1 MKRIKQLG
9 FLLLIGITISSCKHS
24 KLLKN
29 PDLDTKYKAA
39 IAYYNEKDYSRALQL
54 FDQMMGAIR
63 ATDKAEDLYYYY
75 SYSYYHQK
83 DYTLASYYFKRYY
96 SSFPNSKRAQECL
109 FMSAYC
115 NFLNSPRYSLDQSST
130 YEAIKELQLFM
141 NVYPRSKR
149 VPECNDLID
158 QLRMKLELKD
168 YKIAKLYF
176 RMRDYAAAITSF
188 FNILKE
194 FPETVHR
201 EEILYLV
208 VKSYSKYAQL
218 SVTGK
223 QFERHTNTTI
233 AFQDFFKEFP
243 ASKFAGE
250 VKELNEKS
258 MEHLQQLIDK
268 NKDVVEQESKRVIL
282 KKDGL

>member
-1 MKRIKQLG
+1 MKRILL
-9 FLLLIGITISSCKHS
+9 FVTILLISLSYTSCKHS

-29 PDLDTKYKAA
+29 PDLDTKYNAA
-39 IAYYNEKDYSRALQL
+39 VAYYNEKDYSRALQL

-75 SYSYYHQK
+75 AYCYYHQQ
-83 DYTLASYYFKRYY
+83 DYTLASYYFKRFYTN
-96 SSFPNSKRAQECL
+96 FPNSSRAEECL

-115 NFLNSPRYSLDQSST
+115 NFMASPVYSLDQT
-130 YEAIKELQLFM
+130 TTLDAIKELQLFM
-141 NVYPRSKR
+141 NIYPKSKR

-158 QLRMKLELKD
+158 QLRAKLEMKA
-168 YKIAKLYF
+168 YKISKLYY
-176 RMRDYAAAITSF
+176 RMGDYAAAITSLY
-188 FNILKE
+188 NILKD
-194 FPETVHR
+194 FPETIHR

-208 VKSYSKYAQL
+208 VKSYSKYAHL

-233 AFQDFFKEFP
+233 AFQDFMKEFP

-250 VKELNEKS
+250 LKGLNEKS
-258 MEHLQQLIDK
+258 SEELKHLVDK
-268 NKDVVEQESKRVIL
+268 NRDVIEKESKRVII
-282 KKDGL
+282 K

>member
-1 MKRIKQLG
+1 MKRIKQFG
-9 FLLLIGITISSCKHS
+9 FLLLVGMVISSCQHS

-39 IAYYNEKDYSRALQL
+39 IKYYNEKDYSRALQL

-75 SYSYYHQK
+75 AYSYYHQK
-83 DYTLASYYFKRYY
+83 DYTLSSYYFKRYY
-96 SSFPNSKRAQECL
+96 SNFPNSKRAEECL

-115 NFLNSPRYSLDQSST
+115 NYLNSPRYSLDQTST
-130 YEAIKELQLFM
+130 NEAIKELQLFM

-149 VPECNDLID
+149 VPECNELID
-158 QLRMKLELKD
+158 KLRVKLEMKD
-168 YKIAKLYF
+168 YKIASLYY
-176 RMRDYAAAITSF
+176 RMGDYAASITCF

-208 VKSYSKYAQL
+208 VKSYSKYAHL

-223 QFERHTNTTI
+223 QFERHKNTTI
-233 AFQDFFKEFP
+233 AFQDFMKEFP
-243 ASKFAGE
+243 ASKFVGE
-250 VKELNEKS
+250 AKELNENSK
-258 MEHLQQLIDK
+258 EHLQKLIDK
-268 NKDVVEQESKRVIL
+268 NKGIVEKESKRVIL
-282 KKDGL
+282 KRDGL